1 MIVSDLIAILRAPS
15 DAPWDEAS
23 VPEWAPDWHN
33 EPRSDNGL
41 HPDTAAWWTML
52 AEADWR

>member
-41 HPDTAAWWTML
+41 HPDTAAWWQEL